1 MVLCLLLTE
10 AMLLKLCLTFFL
22 SIDLFWVIV
31 FSRTFTR
38 EEPGVILERDGCL
51 DLARFATWV
60 CVMALSTTLCPRGA
74 RFDDLRICVRF

>member
-1 MVLCLLLTE
+1 MVLCLLLTD

-31 FSRTFTR
+31 FSRTFLS
-38 EEPGVILERDGCL
+38 EEPGVILERDGCR

-60 CVMALSTTLCPRGA
+60 CVMALSTTLCPRVVL
-74 RFDDLRICVRF
+74 FEVLRI